1 MSRKIPKNT
10 GIQWLHDNDP
20 EYLSYKVEILSWLFW
35 MHDFISR
42 ADFRLQKIIEKM
54 QRFDAI

>member
-1 MSRKIPKNT
+1 MSCKIPKIT
-10 GIQWLHDNDP
+10 GIFQWFHDNDP

-42 ADFRLQKIIEKM
+42 AELRLQKISVKNAT
-54 QRFDAI
+54 F